1 MRLKILVVLSVVVLL
16 LGTAGIVSTQADA
29 AENSKQI
36 VTVNIQ
42 DVLLGSEAGQE
53 VKKVLE
59 GKVVEFQEKFQ
70 NEQGEVDALRTEIE
84 KKSTVWSQEVKE
96 EKERDYQKRVRE
108 MQLKSEDAQFEL
120 QQLEKQV
127 MSPVL
132 NELQKVIKEV
142 GEKNGYAM
150 IIDSRAGLLY
160 VDESL
165 DISAIVQKELDARQ
179 KATKETK

>member
-16 LGTAGIVSTQADA
+16 LGTAGLVSTQADA

-59 GKVVEFQEKFQ
+59 GKVGEFQEKFQ

-108 MQLKSEDAQFEL
+108 M
-120 QQLEKQV
+120 
-127 MSPVL
+127 
-132 NELQKVIKEV
+132 
-142 GEKNGYAM
+142 
-150 IIDSRAGLLY
+150 LL
-160 VDESL
+160 
-165 DISAIVQKELDARQ
+165 
-179 KATKETK
+179 

>member
-16 LGTAGIVSTQADA
+16 LGTAGLVSTQADA

-59 GKVVEFQEKFQ
+59 GKVGEFQEKFQ

-120 QQLEKQV
+120 QQLEKEV

-165 DISAIVQKELDARQ
+165 DISEIVQKELDARQ
-179 KATKETK
+179 KAAKETK